1 MSIFDDPE
9 GLDRF
14 AELIVSFAA
23 NVQPG
28 QIVDIGSEI
37 GKEPLTRA
45 LATSAYR
52 RGARYVD
59 VSYFDEHVKRARLL
73 HADEDSLGYAPP
85 WLGER
90 VRGLGAHGAARI
102 RLTGPVE
109 PGLMDDIDP
118 QRVGRDQLP
127 RLKEDREVVN
137 DMTTNWTA
145 VPCPTR
151 AWARLVHP
159 KLDDDDAWE
168 RLSREIAHVCRLDE
182 DHPVA
187 AWRERQATLSAVGRR
202 LTEQRLD
209 AVHFTGP
216 GTDLRV
222 GLLPG
227 ASWLPVSFE
236 TSSGIAHMPNLPSEE
251 VYATPDPSR
260 TEGVARATKPL
271 VLGASIVRGL
281 EIEFRAGRAVRIDA
295 TEGADVVR
303 GYSARDEGATRLGE
317 VALIDR
323 DGRIGE
329 LGTVF
334 YDTLLDENAASHLA
348 LGQAYAFGVPEQQR
362 ESINRSAIHLDFMIG
377 GADVDVDGVAAG
389 GDRVALLRGG
399 AWQL

>member
-1 MSIFDDPE
+1 VSIFDEPE

-28 QIVDIGSEI
+28 QVVDIASEI

-59 VSYFDEHVKRARLL
+59 VSYFDERVKRARLL
-73 HADEDSLGYAPP
+73 LAAEDTLGYVPP

-90 VRGLGAHGAARI
+90 VRELGTHGAARI
-102 RLTGPVE
+102 RLTGPVV
-109 PGLMDDIDP
+109 PGLMDDLDP

-127 RLKEDREVVN
+127 RLKEDREVIN

-145 VPCPTR
+145 VPCPTP

-159 KLDDDDAWE
+159 ELADDDAWE
-168 RLSREIAHVCRLDE
+168 LLSREIAHICRLDE
-182 DHPVA
+182 DDPVT
-187 AWRERQATLSAVGRR
+187 AWRDRQETLAAVGRR
-202 LTEQRLD
+202 LTERRLQ
-209 AVHFTGP
+209 AVHFAGP

-227 ASWLPVSFE
+227 GSWLPVSFE
-236 TSSGIAHMPNLPSEE
+236 TKSGISHMPNLPSEE
-251 VYATPDPSR
+251 VYATPDPLR
-260 TEGVARATKPL
+260 AEGVARATKPL
-271 VLGASIVRGL
+271 VLGGSTVRGL
-281 EIEFRAGRAVRIDA
+281 EVEFRAGRAVRIDA

-303 GYSARDEGATRLGE
+303 GYAARDAGAARLGE
-317 VALIDR
+317 VALIDGE
-323 DGRIGE
+323 GRIGG

-362 ESINRSAIHLDFMIG
+362 TSINRSAIHLDFMIG
-377 GADVDVDGVAAG
+377 GVDVDVDGVADG
-389 GDRVALLRGG
+389 GDRIPLLRGG